1 MNTMEVEMNKLRF
14 FTALSKCFGY
24 ITWAASNAIVL
35 AGKVGKNTMD
45 KFSHLERYDVD
56 IFHGQE
62 QMDKK
67 LNINHKQ
74 LLKLIDSI
82 EVFPNIS
89 LIVTKRKTECTNTL

>member
-1 MNTMEVEMNKLRF
+1 MNKLKF

-24 ITWAASNAIVL
+24 ITWAASNAIILV
-35 AGKVGKNTMD
+35 GKVSKKTVD
-45 KFSHLERYDVD
+45 RFSHLERYDVD
-56 IFHGQE
+56 IFHDQE

-67 LNINHKQ
+67 LNISHKE

>member
-1 MNTMEVEMNKLRF
+1 MNKLKF

-24 ITWAASNAIVL
+24 ITWAASNAITLVS
-35 AGKVGKNTMD
+35 KVSKDTID

-56 IFHGQE
+56 IFNGQE